1 MLFQRIVLSTNL
13 KKIGKILISDITI
26 TGRIPRYGIFYAET
40 QSFMFPRH
48 LSFAETC
55 QTKSWR
61 FYQVLILMHLKKW
74 QDLSLFG
81 LGRNELTF

>member
-13 KKIGKILISDITI
+13 KKIGKNLISDITI
-26 TGRIPRYGIFYAET
+26 TGRNPTLRHFLYVTET

-61 FYQVLILMHLKKW
+61 LYQVLILMH
-74 QDLSLFG
+74 
-81 LGRNELTF
+81 